1 MDELKSASA
10 IAVSGMN
17 AQARRLRVV
26 AENMANADSLPQSPG
41 AEPYRRKIVTFK
53 SELDKSN
60 GNNLVKVAKVSQD
73 QSDLARKFDPSHP
86 GADRDGYVLA
96 PNVNPLIELMDMREA
111 QRSYEANMNVINASK
126 SMLSKTID
134 MLR

>member
-1 MDELKSASA
+1 MDELKSANA

-26 AENMANADSLPQSPG
+26 AENMANADSLPQTPG
-41 AEPYRRKIVTFK
+41 ADPYRRKIITFK
-53 SELDKSN
+53 TELDQST
-60 GNNLVKVAKVSQD
+60 GNSLVKVANVTQD
-73 QSDLARKFDPSHP
+73 QSALGRKFDPSHP
-86 GADRDGYVLA
+86 AADREGYVLA

>member
-1 MDELKSASA
+1 MDELKSAST

-60 GNNLVKVAKVSQD
+60 GNSLVKVAKVSQD

-86 GADRDGYVLA
+86 AADREGYVLA

-111 QRSYEANMNVINASK
+111 QRSYEANMNVISASK